1 MQLPG
6 FTIWFTGLPC
16 SGKSTISEILAE
28 TIKKERGM
36 VEILDGD
43 VIRTNLSKGLGF
55 SREDRETNLK
65 RIAFVCT
72 LLTRNGVP
80 NIAAAISPFQNVR
93 EYARESIGNYVEVYT
108 RCSLEAC
115 IERDVKGMYKKASG
129 RRDQG
134 IHRSGRSVRRSGK
147 PRSDRRHRPGDSPGV
162 DREDHQVPARQRI
175 SSAHPG
181 IERDGGEGQAAHAR
195 LIPGGARIFD
205 RKSLACRTVREIRR
219 LGTRS
224 SEVE

>member
-28 TIKKERGM
+28 TIRAERGM

-115 IERDVKGMYKKASG
+115 IERDVKGMYKKALAG
-129 RRDQG
+129 EIKG
-134 IHRSGRSVRRSGK
+134 FT
-147 PRSDRRHRPGDSPGV
+147 GV
-162 DREDHQVPARQRI
+162 DDPFDEPETPEVICDTDKETPAESTAKI
-175 SSAHPG
+175 VKYL
-181 IERDGGEGQAAHAR
+181 RDNGYLPLTSGTNGKTTKAASPSRA
-195 LIPGGARIFD
+195 
-205 RKSLACRTVREIRR
+205 
-219 LGTRS
+219 
-224 SEVE
+224 